1 MLQIQVQFVEC
12 VSAVYCRHRRSLVAL
27 HHMFC
32 HRCASATR
40 SDSVRR
46 PIRFRPPSDQIPSAT
61 QSDSVRHPIR
71 FRPPPVGGYGILP
84 YPRSPHRGCS
94 GLRCTNQA
102 INHQT
107 TKQTPTNQRIEC
119 TPSGG
124 HTLDS
129 SARQAVSLLNQGFGV
144 ESTDAIALII
154 NYLSTPLGRAFVE
167 CFIG

>member
-1 MLQIQVQFVEC
+1 MLQIQAQFVEC
-12 VSAVYCRHRRSLVAL
+12 VSAVYCRYRRSLVAL

-40 SDSVRR
+40 SDSVRH
-46 PIRFRPPSDQIPSAT
+46 PIRFRPPPDQIPFAA

-102 INHQT
+102 INQPNTQPTTNQTNNPSNHPTKQSTTNQT
-107 TKQTPTNQRIEC
+107 TQPTNKPFNFTHQKQPYIQQK
-119 TPSGG
+119 
-124 HTLDS
+124 H
-129 SARQAVSLLNQGFGV
+129 
-144 ESTDAIALII
+144 
-154 NYLSTPLGRAFVE
+154 
-167 CFIG
+167 